1 MSKSAFVKSADTKV
15 PVGNSRGEIEKILR
29 RYGAVGFN
37 VQQTFQDNGLAAT
50 VTVQFVVPD
59 SPGSRAR
66 VPVSLP
72 INIERVYDALY
83 GRPMTRRW
91 NSATASY
98 DTSHNPKG
106 YDAKLWAQAE
116 RVAWRNIVLWIDAA
130 LSATSVGLQTITE
143 AFYAHAVVH
152 LAGGGHARLSEVIE
166 NAQGELP
173 PGIRALLASPADAG
187 VEP

>member
-1 MSKSAFVKSADTKV
+1 MTQRSQFVKSADTKV
-15 PVGNSRGEIEKILR
+15 PIGNSRGEIEKILR

-37 VQQTFQDNGLAAT
+37 VQQTFQENGLAAT

-59 SPGSRAR
+59 SPGSKAR

-83 GRPMTRRW
+83 GRPMRTIWERDIRR
-91 NSATASY
+91 TV
-98 DTSHNPKG
+98 HNPKG

-116 RVAWRNIVLWIDAA
+116 RVAWRNVVLWIDAA

-143 AFYAHAVVH
+143 AFYAHAVVQ

-166 NAQGELP
+166 NAQAELP
-173 PGIRALLASPADAG
+173 PGIRALLAAPADVVD
-187 VEP
+187 VE